1 MALHKRS
8 NLLALAV
15 LSLLTERPM
24 HPYEMSALIRQRGL
38 SSTIKLNYGALYSVI
53 EALHRLALIVP
64 VETQREGRH
73 PERTIY
79 AATEAGRAEL
89 LDWLGVLIRTPATE
103 YTQFA
108 AGLAFIAHL
117 SPTEAVALLED
128 RMRSLSKQ
136 IQEQSSDMEAGIRQG
151 VDKLFLIED
160 EYRLAQLESEQAW
173 VKKLIGEMKD
183 GTLTQPSDG
192 TLRWKVARPDLAFLA
207 TEDGSEKESDRE
219 PGTQE
224 RNRYEPT

>member
-1 MALHKRS
+1 MAPRKRS

-24 HPYEMSALIRQRGL
+24 HPYEMSSVIRQRGL
-38 SSTIKLNYGALYSVI
+38 SSTVKLNYGALYSII
-53 EALHRLALIVP
+53 EALHQLGLIVP
-64 VETQREGRH
+64 VETRRQGRH

-79 AATEAGRAEL
+79 TTTEAGRAEL
-89 LDWLGVLIRTPATE
+89 FDWLRVLIRTPTTE

-108 AGLAFIAHL
+108 AGLALIAHL
-117 SPTEAVALLED
+117 SPPEAMALLED
-128 RMRSLSKQ
+128 RMHSLSEQ
-136 IQEQSSDMEAGIRQG
+136 IQEKRSDVEACRQRG
-151 VDKLFLIED
+151 VDQIFLIED

-192 TLRWKVARPDLAFLA
+192 TLRWKVARPDLALLPA
-207 TEDGSEKESDRE
+207 KDGSEKESDQE
-219 PGTQE
+219 PDTEE
-224 RNRYEPT
+224 RNHYERT